1 MSFNH
6 PFIGDLSSKSLEEL
20 QTAID
25 GLNKKLTFVSRSNNF
40 GMINQLMLALNSYR
54 TEYAKR
60 QEEMWNKKSDKLV
73 GKIDIQN
80 TSKS

>member
-6 PFIGDLSSKSLEEL
+6 PFIGDLSSKTLPELEEKM
-20 QTAID
+20 AE
-25 GLNKKLTFVSRSNNF
+25 LNKKLTFVSRSNNF
-40 GMINQLMLALNSYR
+40 AMINQIMLALNSYR
-54 TEYAKR
+54 SEYARR
-60 QEEMWNKKSDKLV
+60 QEEMWSKKSDKLV

>member
-6 PFIGDLSSKSLEEL
+6 PFIGDLSSKTLPELEEKM
-20 QTAID
+20 AE
-25 GLNKKLTFVSRSNNF
+25 LNKKLTFVSRSNNF
-40 GMINQLMLALNSYR
+40 AMINQIMLALNSYR
-54 TEYAKR
+54 AEYAKR

>member
-1 MSFNH
+1 MSINH
-6 PFIGDLSSKSLEEL
+6 PMIGDLSGKTLDEL

-25 GLNKKLTFVSRSNNF
+25 GLNKKLSFVSRSNNF
-40 GMINQLMLALNSYR
+40 GMINQLMMALNSYR

-80 TSKS
+80 SIKS

>member
-1 MSFNH
+1 M
-6 PFIGDLSSKSLEEL
+6 IGDLSGKTMQELEE
-20 QTAID
+20 AIA
-25 GLNKKLTFVSRSNNF
+25 GLNKKMSFVSRSNNF
-40 GMINQLMLALNSYR
+40 GMINQLMMALNSYR

-60 QEEMWNKKSDKLV
+60 QDELYNKKSDKLV

>member
-1 MSFNH
+1 MNINH
-6 PFIGDLSSKSLEEL
+6 PMIGDLSEKTLDEL

-25 GLNKKLTFVSRSNNF
+25 GLNKKLSFVSRSNNF
-40 GMINQLMLALNSYR
+40 GMINQLMMALNSYR
-54 TEYAKR
+54 AEYSKR
-60 QEEMWNKKSDKLV
+60 QDELYNKKSDKLV

>member
-1 MSFNH
+1 MSINH
-6 PFIGDLSSKSLEEL
+6 PMIGDLSSKSLEEL

-40 GMINQLMLALNSYR
+40 GMINQLMMALNSYR
-54 TEYAKR
+54 SEYAKR
-60 QEEMWNKKSDKLV
+60 QDEMWNKKSDKLV

-80 TSKS
+80 TSKH

>member
-6 PFIGDLSSKSLEEL
+6 PMIGDLSGKTLQELEEKMSE
-20 QTAID
+20 
-25 GLNKKLTFVSRSNNF
+25 LNKKLMFVSRSNNF
-40 GMINQLMLALNSYR
+40 GMINQIMMALNSYR
-54 TEYAKR
+54 TEYSKR

-80 TSKS
+80 SSRS

>member
-6 PFIGDLSSKSLEEL
+6 PMIGDLSSKSLEEL

-40 GMINQLMLALNSYR
+40 GMINQLMMALNSYR
-54 TEYAKR
+54 SEFAKR
-60 QEEMWNKKSDKLV
+60 QEEIWSKKSDKLV
-73 GKIDIQN
+73 GKIDIQS
-80 TSKS
+80 TRKS